1 MQLMTETGNE
11 SNSTLNPAESSPKNY
26 PQVVEEDLLTSFRFK
41 PPSLQYHLSKL
52 LFKKPVFR
60 LSEFLVQLDDQLA
73 HTNVTSMAKMAV
85 DQLSRGLSMH
95 GEPNIPSDGPVLIVS
110 NHPGWIDSFV
120 ALAGITRSD
129 IYFLSGSHPT
139 LEALPHFR
147 EHLIFVKQTG
157 IPNRA
162 ATIRYIIEYLK
173 DGKVVVIF
181 PKGLLEPDPAL
192 IPGAKQSILEWSDSV
207 GIFLNKVPETTVQ
220 PMLISQVVHPQA
232 WDHWAINLFK
242 EQRRRQQLAIALQFA
257 LSLQKNGG
265 VKWKILPRLDFGETV
280 SAHDLSS
287 TLNPREISQNLKE
300 LMLSLLARVYTQYA

>member
-11 SNSTLNPAESSPKNY
+11 SNSTLNPAESSPKTY

-95 GEPNIPSDGPVLIVS
+95 GEPNIPSDGPVLVVS

-120 ALAGITRSD
+120 ALAGINRPDT
-129 IYFLSGSHPT
+129 YFLAGFHPT

-157 IPNRA
+157 ITNRA
-162 ATIRYIIEYLK
+162 ATIRHVVEVLK
-173 DGKVVVIF
+173 QGKVVVVF
-181 PKGLLEPDPAL
+181 PKGLLEPDPSL
-192 IPGAKQSILEWSDSV
+192 MPGAKQSILEWSDSV

-220 PMLISQVVHPQA
+220 PMLISQVVHTRA
-232 WDHWAINLFK
+232 WGHWAISLFK
-242 EQRRRQQLAIALQFA
+242 EQRRRQQLAIALQVA
-257 LSLQKNGG
+257 LSLRKNGG
-265 VKWKILPRLDFGETV
+265 AKWKALPRLDFGEAV

-287 TLNPREISQNLKE
+287 TLNPWEIGQNLKDA
-300 LMLSLLARVYTQYA
+300 MVSLLDKVYTQYA